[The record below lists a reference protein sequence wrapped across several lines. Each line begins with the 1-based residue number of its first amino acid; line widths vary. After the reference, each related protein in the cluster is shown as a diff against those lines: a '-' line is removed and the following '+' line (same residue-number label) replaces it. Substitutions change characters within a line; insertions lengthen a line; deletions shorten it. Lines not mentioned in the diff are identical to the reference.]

1 MGFKTYT
8 CPIAKECGGCEW
20 LAVPYP
26 IQLRRKQEW
35 VERLFEQVINED
47 APEVQGIVGMDEP
60 LAYRFKAASPYAPG
74 PSRKQRHGHG
84 RAHMRSG
91 FYAAGSHRIVRCE
104 SCLVEAPGA
113 REILNDVARVADRLS
128 ISAYAEDRGTG
139 MLRNAVVRCGY
150 ATDDVLLTVVTNG
163 RDLPKSREF
172 VRELLRLHPDITS
185 VVQNVNERRTNA
197 ILGRESR
204 VLYGPGIMHDKLL
217 GCTFEIGPTSFY
229 QTNPSQ
235 TERLYQLAIDGA
247 ELCEGARLLDAYC
260 GTGTIGICAAATA
273 RDAGINNVQV
283 TGVEQVGN
291 AVDCARRNAKANR
304 LGNACTFVRADATEY
319 MAKLSSGSPEARAF
333 DTIVLDPPRAGSTPE
348 FLNGVVRL
356 APARVVYV
364 SCNPQTQVRDL
375 AILRTAGYRVSTLA
389 SVDMFPHTKHVET
402 VCLLSK
408 LSEAKNHISVKVD
421 MDEMDLTAAESKA
434 TYQEIQEWVQE
445 RYGFHVSHLNIAKTK
460 RKCGIIERQNYN
472 LPKNEDSRSPETP
485 KEKEEAIMEAF
496 KHFQMI

>member
-35 VERLFEQVINED
+35 IQELFAQVISED

-104 SCLVEAPGA
+104 SCLVETAGA
-113 REILNDVARVADRLS
+113 REILNDVARVADQLG
-128 ISAYAEDRGTG
+128 IAAYSEDRGTG
-139 MLRNAVVRCGY
+139 VLRHAVARCGY
-150 ATDDVLLTVVTNG
+150 ATDDVLLTVVTNCSE
-163 RDLPKSREF
+163 LPKSRQF
-172 VRELLRLHPDITS
+172 VAEMRHRHPEITS
-185 VVQNVNERRTNA
+185 IVQNVNVRRTNA
-197 ILGRESR
+197 ILGRESH

-247 ELCEGARLLDAYC
+247 GLHEGARVLDAYC
-260 GTGTIGICAAATA
+260 GTGTIGICAAAVA
-273 RDAGINNVQV
+273 RGTGINNVQV

-291 AVDCARRNAKANR
+291 AVDCARRNAKANQ

-319 MAKLSSGSPEARAF
+319 MSRLSSDSPDTRVF
-333 DTIVLDPPRAGSTPE
+333 DTIILDPPRAGSTPE
-348 FLNGVVRL
+348 FLSGVVRL

-375 AILRTAGYRVSTLA
+375 AILRAAGYRVSTLA
-389 SVDMFPHTKHVET
+389 SVDMFPHTKHIET
-402 VCLLSK
+402 VVTL
-408 LSEAKNHISVKVD
+408 
-421 MDEMDLTAAESKA
+421 
-434 TYQEIQEWVQE
+434 
-445 RYGFHVSHLNIAKTK
+445 RRG
-460 RKCGIIERQNYN
+460 
-472 LPKNEDSRSPETP
+472 
-485 KEKEEAIMEAF
+485 
-496 KHFQMI
+496 